1 MLMAVYTRNRPT
13 YKATFDLVRQL
24 SPRDQRRLLAELAKL
39 SGVKLVAPN
48 RTTRAI
54 QLGRKLADQIRRD
67 LQSAKMPSLDESM
80 RQLRGR
86 SWS

>member
-1 MLMAVYTRNRPT
+1 MAIYTRTRPT
-13 YKATFDLVRQL
+13 YKATFDLARQL

-54 QLGRKLADQIRRD
+54 QLGRNLADQIRTE
-67 LQSAKMPSLDESM
+67 LQSVKMPSLDEAM

>member
-1 MLMAVYTRNRPT
+1 MTTYTRKRPT
-13 YKATFDLVRQL
+13 YKATFDLARQL

-39 SGVKLVAPN
+39 AGVKLVVPN
-48 RTTRAI
+48 KTARAI
-54 QLGRKLADQIRRD
+54 RTGRNLANQIRME
-67 LQSAKMPSLDESM
+67 LQSTKTQSFDKTV

>member
-1 MLMAVYTRNRPT
+1 MTTFTRKRPT
-13 YKATFDLVRQL
+13 YKATFDLARQL

-39 SGVKLVAPN
+39 AGVKFVLPN
-48 RTTRAI
+48 KTARAI
-54 QLGRKLADQIRRD
+54 RTGRSLANQIRTE
-67 LQSAKMPSLDESM
+67 LKSTKTQSVEETV

>member
-1 MLMAVYTRNRPT
+1 MAVYTRNRPT
-13 YKATFDLVRQL
+13 YKATFDLARQL

-54 QLGRKLADQIRRD
+54 QLGRNLADQIRRE
-67 LQSAKMPSLDESM
+67 LQSAKQQSLDGTM

>member
-1 MLMAVYTRNRPT
+1 MAVYTPKRPT
-13 YKATFDLVRQL
+13 YKTTFDLARQL
-24 SPRDQRRLLAELAKL
+24 SSRDQRRLLAELSKL

-48 RTTRAI
+48 KTARAI
-54 QLGRKLADQIRRD
+54 QTGRTLADQIRKELR
-67 LQSAKMPSLDESM
+67 SAKSQSLDETM

>member
-1 MLMAVYTRNRPT
+1 MTTYTLKRPT
-13 YKATFDLVRQL
+13 YKATFDLARQL

-39 SGVKLVAPN
+39 SGVKLVTPN
-48 RTTRAI
+48 KTSRAI
-54 QLGRKLADQIRRD
+54 RTGRNLADQIRME
-67 LQSAKMPSLDESM
+67 LQSTKTQSVEETV

>member
-1 MLMAVYTRNRPT
+1 MTTFTRKRPT
-13 YKATFDLVRQL
+13 YKTTFDLARQL

-39 SGVKLVAPN
+39 AGVKLVTPN
-48 RTTRAI
+48 KTARAI
-54 QLGRKLADQIRRD
+54 RTGRNLANQIRME
-67 LQSAKMPSLDESM
+67 LQSTKNKSVEETV